1 MSNVRRASV
10 RPACR
15 RRSDLETYWSIVWV
29 LSKGDEKRAWVLH
42 QGLRDAGVAPRY
54 ARFPGWVS
62 GRRPWLGVD
71 RVAFGER
78 GRA

>member
-1 MSNVRRASV
+1 MVNVRRASIM
-10 RPACR
+10 PASR
-15 RRSDLETYWSIVWV
+15 RRTDLQTYWEVVWTIA
-29 LSKGDEKRAWVLH
+29 KGDEESAWILH
-42 QGLRDAGVAPRY
+42 QGLRAAGVAPRY

-62 GRRPWLGVD
+62 GRRPWLGAD